1 MGGKRFIMKRNFKA
15 ILVSFTAVCMFAG
28 LTSCGKETVD
38 VTADAGISVSGYDGH
53 GTAVVEKGDWLSK
66 TEKTYGQGM
75 SFMDL
80 ATLEDSLYGA
90 VEYSISPSENLSN
103 GDEVTLTIDVDN
115 SALENYD
122 FKLKGGEKKITVKG
136 LDEVEEFDPFENVT
150 VNFSGMS
157 PNGTVSVDTSSAKS
171 GINLT
176 YTFDKTTGLK
186 NGDEVTL
193 SVSAP
198 NDTNLDEYC
207 ENNGKSI
214 KETEKT
220 YTVEGL
226 ASYAQ
231 TIEDI
236 PEDMKSKMLAQAEDA
251 IKAKCIWDEQG
262 TTGVLKS
269 LEYLGDYYL
278 TGKEGFDASPYN
290 KIYCVYR
297 GDVEF
302 NALKRHGD
310 GKTKETGTASF
321 YTYYYYDNIVI
332 MPDGTCSVDLSDG
345 ELASYSYETDYGY
358 EFWGATFYKLH
369 GKENLDSVFSD
380 CVTPQIDK
388 YNYENTVKE

>member
-1 MGGKRFIMKRNFKA
+1 MKRNFKA
-15 ILVSFTAVCMFAG
+15 ILVSFTAVCMCAG
-28 LTSCGKETVD
+28 LTGCGKETVD
-38 VTADAGISVSGYDGH
+38 VSADTGITVSGYDGH
-53 GTAVVEKGDWLSK
+53 GTAVVAKGDWLMN
-66 TEKTYGQGM
+66 TEKTYGQGK
-75 SFMDL
+75 SFMEIAEMED
-80 ATLEDSLYGA
+80 TLYDA
-90 VEYSISPSENLSN
+90 VKYSISPSENLSN

-122 FKLKGGEKKITVKG
+122 FKLKGGEKKITVSG
-136 LDEVEEFDPFENVT
+136 LDEVEEFDPFENAT

-157 PNGTVSVDTSSAKS
+157 PNGSASVDTSSSKS
-171 GINLT
+171 DIKLT
-176 YTFDKTTGLK
+176 YTLDKTTGLK
-186 NGDEVTL
+186 NGDEVVL

-198 NDTNLDEYC
+198 DGTNIEEYC

-214 KETEKT
+214 TETEKT

-231 TIEDI
+231 TLEDI

-251 IKAKCIWDEQG
+251 IKAKCIWDEYG

-278 TGKEGFDASPYN
+278 TGKEGFDVSPYN
-290 KIYCVYR
+290 KIYCVYK
-297 GDVEF
+297 GTVEF

-310 GKTKETGTASF
+310 GKTLETGTVPF
-321 YTYYYYDNIVI
+321 YTCYYYDNIVI

-358 EFWGATFYKLH
+358 DNGWFPCFYSLH
-369 GKENLDSVFSD
+369 GKENIDSIFSD
-380 CVTPQIDK
+380 RVTPQIEK